1 MTQHTPE
8 PWKIN
13 HDDSTEEWSIVTNQH
28 GSIVANVNEETGPE
42 LAGSIP
48 VMRKMPGMENARRI
62 VACVNACQGM
72 EDPAAL
78 IAGLRSELQLATHK
92 LLTCGVAARHPDAS
106 LSRRESDYGG
116 KWNSPQAESV
126 RQLRQQR
133 DELLEALEEAK
144 SVLASI
150 NSGNQHKVE
159 VEDDEP
165 AYWQRN
171 EWVAWAKGE
180 VLPMVEAVI
189 TKAKGAAAIT
199 KITGE
204 TK

>member
-1 MTQHTPE
+1 MTQKHTQE
-8 PWKIN
+8 PWAL
-13 HDDSTEEWSIVTNQH
+13 DDELGHTAFILNAN
-28 GSIVANVNEETGPE
+28 GVAFASMGAIDSNPNGV
-42 LAGSIP
+42 AD
-48 VMRKMPGMENARRI
+48 ARRI